1 MSNTH
6 IYVFFLLTWLRISIK
21 IFPTLPL
28 DSQKKA
34 EIQLFNRIEQNKVSL
49 DIIRQVREA
58 ILEGKLQAG
67 DRLPPEKQLLA
78 KFGVG
83 KHTLREAVRA
93 LEAMGF
99 LSIRKG
105 YGGGA
110 VVLEVDMNTTR
121 DSIANF
127 LHFQN
132 VSVKNLSEVRKLVE
146 PYLARLAAERLN
158 QDGLE
163 ALSDCNQA
171 CKEALLLGQS
181 MSGHEINFHRIL
193 AEASHNPVLILILDF
208 VNNVLTDSKTHLQ
221 PGAAFSKQV
230 VSAHERILAA
240 MIARDPERAES
251 EMRDHVSEVEE
262 ALELL
267 RVKKERGTKG
277 LRGVTGPSL
286 RSSAM
291 KKKLGAEAI
300 RPASKPVVG
309 RTGGM

>member
-1 MSNTH
+1 
-6 IYVFFLLTWLRISIK
+6 
-21 IFPTLPL
+21 
-28 DSQKKA
+28 
-34 EIQLFNRIEQNKVSL
+34 LFSRVEQNKVAL

-132 VSVKNLSEVRKLVE
+132 VSVRNLSEVRKLIE
-146 PYLARLAAERLN
+146 PYLARLATERLK
-158 QDGLE
+158 QDALDTLE
-163 ALSDCNQA
+163 DCNQA
-171 CKEALLLGQS
+171 CREALRLGQS
-181 MSGHEINFHRIL
+181 MSRHEINFHRIL
-193 AEASHNPVLILILDF
+193 ADASGNPVLILILDF
-208 VNNVLTDSKTHLQ
+208 VNSVLTDSKRHLQ
-221 PGAAFSKQV
+221 PGVTFSRQV
-230 VSAHERILAA
+230 LKAHERILAA
-240 MIARDPERAES
+240 VRVRDLERAEA
-251 EMRDHVSEVEE
+251 EMHDHVCEVEE
-262 ALELL
+262 ALEAL
-267 RVKKERGTKG
+267 RIEKEEGTKG
-277 LRGVTGPSL
+277 PRKALGKSL
-286 RSSAM
+286 KSSVV
-291 KKKLGAEAI
+291 KKKLGAGAL
-300 RPASKPVVG
+300 RPTVKPVQN
-309 RTGGM
+309 RTGGV

>member
-1 MSNTH
+1 MFSR
-6 IYVFFLLTWLRISIK
+6 V
-21 IFPTLPL
+21 
-28 DSQKKA
+28 
-34 EIQLFNRIEQNKVSL
+34 EQNKVAL

-132 VSVKNLSEVRKLVE
+132 VSVRNLSEVRKLVE
-146 PYLARLAAERLN
+146 PYLARLAAERLK

-163 ALSDCNQA
+163 ALDDCNQA
-171 CKEALLLGQS
+171 CREALLLGQS
-181 MSGHEINFHRIL
+181 MSRHEIKFHRIL
-193 AEASHNPVLILILDF
+193 ADASGNPVLILILDF
-208 VNNVLTDSKTHLQ
+208 VNSVLTDSKRHLQ
-221 PGAAFSKQV
+221 PGATFSQQV
-230 VSAHERILAA
+230 LAAHERILAA
-240 MIARDPERAES
+240 VRARDLERAEA
-251 EMRDHVSEVEE
+251 EMRDHVCEVD
-262 ALELL
+262 
-267 RVKKERGTKG
+267 RS
-277 LRGVTGPSL
+277 LRGPTDRKG
-286 RSSAM
+286 R
-291 KKKLGAEAI
+291 GDE
-300 RPASKPVVG
+300 RPAQSFG
-309 RTGGM
+309 RIFEIIC

>member
-1 MSNTH
+1 M
-6 IYVFFLLTWLRISIK
+6 
-21 IFPTLPL
+21 
-28 DSQKKA
+28 
-34 EIQLFNRIEQNKVSL
+34 FNRVEQNKVAL

-132 VSVKNLSEVRKLVE
+132 VSVRNLSEVRKLIE
-146 PYLARLAAERLN
+146 PYLARLAAERLKEEGL
-158 QDGLE
+158 QDLE
-163 ALSDCNQA
+163 DCNQA
-171 CKEALLLGQS
+171 CREAMLVGQS
-181 MSGHEINFHRIL
+181 MGSHEIKFHRIL
-193 AEASHNPVLILILDF
+193 ADASGNPVLILILDF
-208 VNNVLTDSKTHLQ
+208 VNSVLTDSKRHLQ
-221 PGAAFSKQV
+221 PGPDFSQEV
-230 VSAHERILAA
+230 LEAHERILAA
-240 MIARDPERAES
+240 VRARNLELAEA
-251 EMRDHVSEVEE
+251 EMRDHVLEVDNALE
-262 ALELL
+262 ALRME
-267 RVKKERGTKG
+267 KEEGTKG
-277 LRGVTGPSL
+277 RRKVSGE
-286 RSSAM
+286 SSGSSVR
-291 KKKLGAEAI
+291 KKKLSAGTL
-300 RPASKPVVG
+300 RSASKPIVK

>member
-1 MSNTH
+1 MFSR
-6 IYVFFLLTWLRISIK
+6 V
-21 IFPTLPL
+21 
-28 DSQKKA
+28 
-34 EIQLFNRIEQNKVSL
+34 EQNKVAL

-132 VSVKNLSEVRKLVE
+132 VSVRNLSEVRKLVE
-146 PYLARLAAERLN
+146 PYLARLAAERLR

-163 ALSDCNQA
+163 ALDDCNEA
-171 CKEALLLGQS
+171 CREALLLGQS
-181 MSGHEINFHRIL
+181 MSKHEVNFHRIL
-193 AEASHNPVLILILDF
+193 ADASGNPVLILILDF
-208 VNNVLTDSKTHLQ
+208 VNSVLTDSKRHLQ
-221 PGAAFSKQV
+221 PGADFSQQV
-230 VSAHERILAA
+230 LEAHERILDAVR
-240 MIARDPERAES
+240 ARDLKRAEA
-251 EMRDHVSEVEE
+251 EMRDHVCEVDKALE
-262 ALELL
+262 ALRIE
-267 RVKKERGTKG
+267 KEEGTKG
-277 LRGVTGPSL
+277 RRKALGKSS
-286 RSSAM
+286 RSSVV
-291 KKKLGAEAI
+291 KKKLGAGAL
-300 RPASKPVVG
+300 RPAVKPV
-309 RTGGM
+309 

>member
-1 MSNTH
+1 M
-6 IYVFFLLTWLRISIK
+6 
-21 IFPTLPL
+21 
-28 DSQKKA
+28 
-34 EIQLFNRIEQNKVSL
+34 FNRVEQNKVAL

-67 DRLPPEKQLLA
+67 DRLPPEKQLLV

-132 VSVKNLSEVRKLVE
+132 VSVRNLSEVRKLVE
-146 PYLARLAAERLN
+146 PYLARLAAERLGP
-158 QDGLE
+158 DGLE
-163 ALSDCNQA
+163 TLSDCNQA
-171 CKEALLLGQS
+171 CREALLLGQS
-181 MSGHEINFHRIL
+181 MSSHEVKFHRIL

-208 VNNVLTDSKTHLQ
+208 VNSVLTDSKAHLE
-221 PGAAFSKQV
+221 PGAAFSQQV
-230 VSAHERILAA
+230 LLAHERILDAVV
-240 MIARDPERAES
+240 ARDPERAET
-251 EMRDHVSEVEE
+251 EMRGHVCEVEE
-262 ALELL
+262 ALEVL
-267 RVKKERGTKG
+267 RIKKEGGTKG
-277 LRGVTGPSL
+277 RRRAAGPPL
-286 RSSAM
+286 KSSAM
-291 KKKLGAEAI
+291 KKKLGAGAI
-300 RPASKPVVG
+300 RPASKPVVK

>member
-1 MSNTH
+1 
-6 IYVFFLLTWLRISIK
+6 
-21 IFPTLPL
+21 
-28 DSQKKA
+28 
-34 EIQLFNRIEQNKVSL
+34 LFSRVEQNKVSL
-49 DIIRQVREA
+49 DIVRQVREA
-58 ILEGKLQAG
+58 ILEGKLQVG

-132 VSVKNLSEVRKLVE
+132 VSVRNLSEVRKLVE
-146 PYLARLAAERLN
+146 PYLARLAAERLK
-158 QDGLE
+158 QDALDALE
-163 ALSDCNQA
+163 DSNQA
-171 CKEALLLGQS
+171 CGEALRLGQS
-181 MSGHEINFHRIL
+181 MSTHEIKFHRIL

-208 VNNVLTDSKTHLQ
+208 VNSVLTDSKAHLE
-221 PGAAFSKQV
+221 PGAAFSQQV
-230 VSAHERILAA
+230 LSAHERILAA
-240 MIARDPERAES
+240 VIARDPERAEA
-251 EMRDHVSEVEE
+251 EMRGHVCEVEE
-262 ALELL
+262 ALEAL
-267 RVKKERGTKG
+267 RIEKEEGTKG
-277 LRGVTGPSL
+277 RRRAMGLPL
-286 RSSAM
+286 KSSTT
-291 KKKLGAEAI
+291 KKKPGAGAL
-300 RPASKPVVG
+300 RPAGKPIVK

>member
-1 MSNTH
+1 MSFSLT
-6 IYVFFLLTWLRISIK
+6 YVRILIK
-21 IFPTLPL
+21 ISPTFPLIPK
-28 DSQKKA
+28 KKA
-34 EIQLFNRIEQNKVSL
+34 KSNLFSRVEQNKVAL

-132 VSVKNLSEVRKLVE
+132 VSVRNLSEARKLIE
-146 PYLARLAAERLN
+146 PYLARLAAKRLR

-163 ALSDCNQA
+163 ALDDCNQA
-171 CKEALLLGQS
+171 CREALLLGQS
-181 MSGHEINFHRIL
+181 MSMHEIKFHRIL
-193 AEASHNPVLILILDF
+193 ADASGNPVLILILDF
-208 VNNVLTDSKTHLQ
+208 VNSVLTDSKRHLQ
-221 PGAAFSKQV
+221 PGATFSQEV
-230 VSAHERILAA
+230 LASHERILEAVRA
-240 MIARDPERAES
+240 GDLERAEA
-251 EMRDHVSEVEE
+251 EMRDHVCEVDKALE
-262 ALELL
+262 ALRIE
-267 RVKKERGTKG
+267 KEEGTKG
-277 LRGVTGPSL
+277 RRRATGLSL
-286 RSSAM
+286 KSSTM
-291 KKKLGAEAI
+291 KKKPGAGAI
-300 RPASKPVVG
+300 RPASKPVVK

>member
-1 MSNTH
+1 M
-6 IYVFFLLTWLRISIK
+6 YFFLTYVRISIK
-21 IFPTLPL
+21 LSPAPPL
-28 DSQKKA
+28 GSKKKA
-34 EIQLFNRIEQNKVSL
+34 KIQMFSRVEQNKVAL
-49 DIIRQVREA
+49 DIIHQVREA

-110 VVLEVDMNTTR
+110 VVLEVDMKTTR

-132 VSVKNLSEVRKLVE
+132 VSVRNLSEVRRLVE

-163 ALSDCNQA
+163 ILSDCNESCQ
-171 CKEALLLGQS
+171 EALRLGQS
-181 MSGHEINFHRIL
+181 MSRHEIKFHRIL
-193 AEASHNPVLILILDF
+193 AEASGNPVLILILDF
-208 VNNVLTDSKTHLQ
+208 VNSVLTDSKSHLQ
-221 PGAAFSKQV
+221 PGPTFSQQV
-230 VSAHERILAA
+230 LSAHERILAA
-240 MIARDPERAES
+240 VRARDPERAEA
-251 EMRDHVSEVEE
+251 EMRDHVCEVEE
-262 ALELL
+262 ALEAL
-267 RVKKERGTKG
+267 RIEKEEGTKG
-277 LRGVTGPSL
+277 PRRATGPSL
-286 RSSAM
+286 KSSTM
-291 KKKLGAEAI
+291 KKKPGAAAI
-300 RPASKPVVG
+300 RPASKPVVK

>member
-1 MSNTH
+1 MSFSLT
-6 IYVFFLLTWLRISIK
+6 YVRILIK
-21 IFPTLPL
+21 ISPGLPPIL
-28 DSQKKA
+28 NKKA
-34 EIQLFNRIEQNKVSL
+34 KTNLFSRVEQNKVAL

-58 ILEGKLQAG
+58 ILEGKLKAG
-67 DRLPPEKQLLA
+67 DRLPPEKQLLV

-132 VSVKNLSEVRKLVE
+132 VSVRNLSEVRKLVE
-146 PYLARLAAERLN
+146 PYLARLAAERLR

-163 ALSDCNQA
+163 ALDDCNQA
-171 CKEALLLGQS
+171 CREALLLGQS
-181 MSGHEINFHRIL
+181 MSSHEIKFHRIL
-193 AEASHNPVLILILDF
+193 ADASGNPVLILILDF
-208 VNNVLTDSKTHLQ
+208 VNSVLTDSKRHLQ
-221 PGAAFSKQV
+221 PGPAFSQEV
-230 VSAHERILAA
+230 LAAHERILAA
-240 MIARDPERAES
+240 VRERDLERAEA
-251 EMRDHVSEVEE
+251 EMRDHVCEVDNALE
-262 ALELL
+262 ALRIE
-267 RVKKERGTKG
+267 KEEGTKG
-277 LRGVTGPSL
+277 GRKASGKSSRSLILKRRLSAGALRPG
-286 RSSAM
+286 
-291 KKKLGAEAI
+291 
-300 RPASKPVVG
+300 SKPVVK

>member
-1 MSNTH
+1 MS
-6 IYVFFLLTWLRISIK
+6 FFLTYVRISIK
-21 IFPTLPL
+21 IFSALPL

-34 EIQLFNRIEQNKVSL
+34 KIQLFSRVEQNKVAL

-67 DRLPPEKQLLA
+67 DRLPPEKQLLT

-132 VSVKNLSEVRKLVE
+132 VSVRNLSEVRKLVE

-163 ALSDCNQA
+163 ILSDCNESCQ
-171 CKEALLLGQS
+171 EALQLGQS
-181 MSGHEINFHRIL
+181 MSRHEIKFHRIL
-193 AEASHNPVLILILDF
+193 AEASGNPVLTLMLDF
-208 VNNVLTDSKTHLQ
+208 VNSVLTDSKSHLQ
-221 PGAAFSKQV
+221 PGPAFSKQV
-230 VSAHERILAA
+230 LSAHERILAA
-240 MIARDPERAES
+240 VSARDPERAEA
-251 EMRDHVSEVEE
+251 EMRDHVCEVEE
-262 ALELL
+262 ALEAL
-267 RVKKERGTKG
+267 RIEKEEGTKG
-277 LRGVTGPSL
+277 RRRATGLSL
-286 RSSAM
+286 KSSTV
-291 KKKLGAEAI
+291 KKKLGAGAL
-300 RPASKPVVG
+300 RTASKPVVK